1 MWKEENNQMSRTFDF
16 KDFKTAFSFMTRV
29 ALLAEKMDHHPE
41 MRNMYSKVEIRLY
54 SHDSGNQI
62 TEKDLKL
69 AAGIDELL

>member
-1 MWKEENNQMSRTFDF
+1 
-16 KDFKTAFSFMTRV
+16 
-29 ALLAEKMDHHPE
+29 
-41 MRNMYSKVEIRLY
+41 VEIRLY